1 MDMDIQESKARRHNE
16 RLFFEMDLEA
26 ARRSNDSDK
35 ARHEAEQ
42 ALLRRQSTMVA
53 VVVVSAAEPSTA
65 EEASSK
71 ISWLLLA

>member
-16 RLFFEMDLEA
+16 RLFFETDLEA

-42 ALLRRQSTMVA
+42 ALEYAADRGIIDQVPKDVLPMVA
-53 VVVVSAAEPSTA
+53 EM
-65 EEASSK
+65 
-71 ISWLLLA
+71 LLGEYG